1 MVRTRTTAAPTT
13 TTGRK
18 PSLLSRLAG
27 KKTTQNARVT
37 ESTSRNP
44 ITGTTTTTRKTTTHP
59 SGIGH
64 HGHAGKGP
72 LATKSTATRGTTTTR
87 SKGVHTTQHRK
98 PSMGDKISGGLMN
111 LKGSLT
117 GKPGVKA
124 AGTRRAHGT
133 DGRGTRRVY

>member
-1 MVRTRTTAAPTT
+1 MARTRTTATPTT

-27 KKTTQNARVT
+27 KKTTNARVT

-72 LATKSTATRGTTTTR
+72 LASKSTATRGTTTTR

-98 PSMGDKISGGLMN
+98 PTMGDKISGGLMN